1 MEKTKNI
8 SDQPTALLERAPW
21 PSSALTDSEREERRR
36 YDRIWAAY
44 AYGDFATCRREA
56 AALAARAEEPE
67 VRLRAQALVER
78 LRPDPLAIVVAC
90 GAVLVLVAALVS
102 TYL

>member
-1 MEKTKNI
+1 MEKTKDI
-8 SDQPTALLERAPW
+8 SGQSTGLLEQPAW
-21 PSSALTDSEREERRR
+21 PSAALTDSEREERRR

-56 AALAARAEEPE
+56 AALAARAEQPE

-90 GAVLVLVAALVS
+90 GAILVLVAALAS